1 MQRGEYGDLY
11 DQIKTEVPVYLNKEQ
26 KDLLERFRKIENE
39 KSNPSI
45 RKFFEKA
52 KSFWKN

>member
-1 MQRGEYGDLY
+1 MVTKVQEQTELQRKANE
-11 DQIKTEVPVYLNKEQ
+11 EAF
-26 KDLLERFRKIENE
+26 ERFRKIENE